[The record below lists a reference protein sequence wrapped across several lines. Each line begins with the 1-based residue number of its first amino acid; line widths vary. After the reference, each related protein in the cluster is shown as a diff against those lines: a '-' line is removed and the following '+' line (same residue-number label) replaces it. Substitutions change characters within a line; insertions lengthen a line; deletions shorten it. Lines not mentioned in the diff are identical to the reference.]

1 MERHVTDFE
10 CTIDEPVAV
19 WLWYDY
25 NVDSGVYRSGRS
37 IESFINFV
45 EEHPRDDFY
54 FHNLSYDGSFIF
66 DYLINVRH
74 VKHNV
79 TDYPKFEPT
88 LQGVM
93 NDFTYIFDFDKW
105 VNFID
110 TRAILS
116 GSLGNFAKSVGMTKG
131 DTAKDAM
138 YTNAEIPKLTKKQ
151 WKAAEVYCKLDV
163 EILAKVC
170 ADYHL
175 FELMQIRRTKA
186 GLAYAGL
193 TEFKLEATH
202 YTFRPNHRPR
212 KPDLEQQYPDANKQ
226 TLPCVIYCS
235 KDEYIKL
242 DNERKEKVELLSNYE
257 KWSASK
263 SRANVVLRHETL
275 VWDFDLERFENR
287 KFDTGSIELDEP
299 YTFYVNPVE
308 PYRLKYSKKK
318 YGEEFYNRT
327 EHVKMDFIEIINKA
341 IKSAYKGGIT
351 YVNPYYQNK
360 WIDED
365 VYVYDINSMYPWI
378 YSTMRM
384 PDIRTLK
391 PAKTLKKHDLG
402 FVLLNRLK
410 ATCKS
415 NKMPLIKLKTT
426 TKHSNAVGYYPIVDI
441 AIPFALT
448 NLEYQYLLENY
459 DIEEISNPNF
469 MICDENT
476 QLHEAFKTFCT
487 YWYKQKKEA
496 RQRGD
501 ITAEWFAKLMLN
513 SLYGKFGQFESIYE
527 RFEFVEDG
535 DQLAKANTK
544 KYNDSMWDADLA
556 VASYITAYGRVKLAN
571 DINEIGLDRFCYCD
585 TDSLHVLG
593 EAKELDVGLELGQW
607 KLEGIS
613 KRSKY
618 IKAKTYGELIDDKW
632 HSVCAGFTDT
642 IPMDEF
648 DAGMVVKVT
657 RSFIVKGGT
666 QIRDRYNVLGS
677 DIAKDYENGY
687 SLDDLERMGFD
698 VSRFR

>member
-25 NVDSGVYRSGRS
+25 NVDTGKYSTGRD
-37 IESFINFV
+37 IESFIKFV

-88 LQGVM
+88 LQGET
-93 NDFTYIFDFDKW
+93 NDFTYIFGFDKW

-116 GSLGNFAKSVGMTKG
+116 GSLANFAKSVGMTKG

-193 TEFKLEATH
+193 TEFKLETTH
-202 YTFRPNHRPR
+202 YVFRPNKRPR
-212 KPDLEQQYPDANKQ
+212 RPDKTKEYPEANIQ

-235 KDEYIKL
+235 KDEYAKPE
-242 DNERKEKVELLSNYE
+242 NKREEKVDLLSNYE
-257 KWSASK
+257 KWSGNK
-263 SRANVVLRHETL
+263 VRANVVLRHETL
-275 VWDFDLERFENR
+275 DWDFDLERFEKR
-287 KFDTGSIELDEP
+287 KFEGYELKLAEP
-299 YTFYVNPVE
+299 YTFYINPIE
-308 PYRLKYSKKK
+308 PYRLKYSKRK
-318 YGEEFYNRT
+318 YGEEFFNRT
-327 EHVKMDFIEIINKA
+327 THVKMDFVKMMNKA

-351 YVNPYYQNK
+351 FVNPHYQNK

-378 YSTMRM
+378 YSTMPM
-384 PDIRTLK
+384 PDIRTLRGS
-391 PAKTLKKHDLG
+391 KTIGKDDLG
-402 FVLLNRLK
+402 FVFFDKLK
-410 ATCKS
+410 AKCKKD
-415 NKMPLIKLKTT
+415 KMHLIKLKTEIT
-426 TKHSNAVGYYPIVDI
+426 HSNASHYLPLVDI
-441 AIPFALT
+441 DRPFTLT

-459 DIEEISNPNF
+459 DIEDMREPKF
-469 MICDENT
+469 MICKENT

-513 SLYGKFGQFESIYE
+513 SLYGKFGQFDSIYE
-527 RFEFVEDG
+527 RFNYVEEDE
-535 DQLAKANTK
+535 QLVKANAE
-544 KYNDSMWDADLA
+544 KYCDSMWDADLA

-571 DINEIGLDRFCYCD
+571 DINAIGFHRFCYCD

-618 IKAKTYGELIDDKW
+618 IKAKTYGELIDDEW
-632 HSVCAGFTDT
+632 HSVCAGFTDN
-642 IPMDEF
+642 IPMEEF
-648 DAGMVVKVT
+648 EAGMVIKVT
-657 RSFIVKGGT
+657 RSFLVKGGT
-666 QIRDRYNVLGS
+666 QIRDMYNVLGS
-677 DIAKDYENGY
+677 DIAKDYERGY
-687 SLDDLERMGFD
+687 TLDQLERMGYD